1 LIKIARNKKRG
12 EKDRE
17 EEAGKAIKNKQ
28 QKPSTLALSK
38 PVKSAFKSKST
49 TSHKPK
55 VVFVEDKA
63 KNFAAVSSRRG
74 N

>member
-49 TSHKPK
+49 TSHKP
-55 VVFVEDKA
+55 FVEDKA